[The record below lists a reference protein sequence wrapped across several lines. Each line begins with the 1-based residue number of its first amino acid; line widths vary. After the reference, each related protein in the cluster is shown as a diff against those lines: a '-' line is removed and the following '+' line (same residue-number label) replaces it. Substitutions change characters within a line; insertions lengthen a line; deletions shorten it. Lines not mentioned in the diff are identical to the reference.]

1 MSHIL
6 QSLLITAIGMGL
18 VFLLIILLWG
28 FMAGLVS
35 LTNRLDFMAQDE
47 AGGEGAGKEPE
58 ETTGEVPPAAEKQ
71 GIIAIAVASAITLG
85 RKMIKVNPGQPSTA
99 SSWQAVTR
107 ANTLSQISAIFNRK
121 PRG

>member
-1 MSHIL
+1 MSLIL

-18 VFLLIILLWG
+18 VFLLILLLWG
-28 FMAGLVS
+28 FMGGLVA
-35 LTNRLDFMAQDE
+35 LTNRWDFMAQIE
-47 AGGEGAGKEPE
+47 AGVEEPGEQ
-58 ETTGEVPPAAEKQ
+58 TGETPEAAAPAAEKL
-71 GIIAIAVASAITLG
+71 GIIAVAVATAIKLG
-85 RKMIKVNPGQPSTA
+85 RKMVNIAPVQPSAT